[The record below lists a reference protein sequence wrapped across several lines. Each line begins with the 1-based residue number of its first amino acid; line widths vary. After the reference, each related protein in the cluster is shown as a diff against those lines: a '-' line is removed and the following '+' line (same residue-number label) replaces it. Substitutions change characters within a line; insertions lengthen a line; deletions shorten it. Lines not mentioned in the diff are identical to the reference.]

1 MRITYFFT
9 LGVLFIFISCPSF
22 AQNNPALWDV
32 NCLYV
37 TVVLHPRDYFPVEP
51 SVLTVPR
58 LTERIEAVLRD
69 RGIISCADVNS
80 PMAAD
85 IKKEFGSYSNLRI
98 RQDGFPEL
106 RLDID
111 ILPLPDA
118 NQFILRVQVF
128 LAKKLP
134 LGENS
139 DYYVLAD
146 VWKNE
151 PVARLVSKAN
161 LPDAITDAALEQVR
175 VFIAAKSISKPSD
188 INQIGPGFAKSSVEL
203 NTKPNKPQNVESK
216 FVASKNSQVFHK
228 PGCPFAQKIAS
239 KNRVSYSSRDE
250 AVAAGKRPCKSCNP

>member
-1 MRITYFFT
+1 MKAIQ
-9 LGVLFIFISCPSF
+9 VLVLAILFAVFPNYSF

-32 NCLYV
+32 NCVYV
-37 TVVLHPRDYFPVEP
+37 TVALHPRDYFPVEP
-51 SVLTVPR
+51 SILTVPR
-58 LTERIEAVLRD
+58 LTEQIEAVLRD
-69 RGIISCADVNS
+69 TGIISCADVNS

-106 RLDID
+106 RLDTD

-118 NQFILRVQVF
+118 NQFILRVQVS

-146 VWKNE
+146 VWRNE
-151 PVARLVSKAN
+151 PVVRLVSKAD
-161 LPDAITDAALEQVR
+161 LPDTLTQTALEQVR
-175 VFIAAKSISKPSD
+175 AFIAAKATSKPSD
-188 INQIGPGFAKSSVEL
+188 VNQISPVFGKSSVEF
-203 NTKPNKPQNVESK
+203 NTKPEKRQNVEST

-228 PGCPFAQKIAS
+228 PSCPFAQKIAS
-239 KNRVSYSSRDE
+239 KNRVNYSSRDE
-250 AVAAGKRPCKSCNP
+250 AIAAGKRPCKSCNP